1 MVKKIV
7 LGLVFITLLTGC
19 LEDSKEI
26 DQRTIVLG
34 MGIDKIDED
43 EIQLSLQMPVVVR
56 PMEGEG
62 EIDHSEFVTVTTSAP
77 SLWEALT
84 DLEAQTPTVL
94 FFGHLKTVII
104 SERLAKGGID
114 EVIDFIDRRS
124 PIDNQVHL
132 LIASDVDAILNSESQ
147 LVFLPSLYIE
157 RFFESDQKLSRTDI
171 VRLFEYRRDT
181 NMISKS
187 ATIPLIYSENNLTI
201 QDFAVFKGDKM
212 VDILYGKEAGF
223 SRLLKEKQLRHIN
236 YTLTVPV
243 PTNEAENVEVSISL
257 NLNLIF
263 SILQHQPPK
272 FNLDLDGNIE
282 FIHLKTESVDLT
294 DELID
299 ALKIEVKKV
308 VKEDILH
315 TINKMQESRTEPW
328 LFGHRIWIDEPEDFD
343 EEQWLNNEWPT
354 AEFVIN
360 IDLEVEK
367 IGQRGMLDKIKVGR

>member
-1 MVKKIV
+1 MIKKIV
-7 LGLVFITLLTGC
+7 IGLIFIAFLTGC

-34 MGIDKIDED
+34 MGIDKIEED

-62 EIDHSEFVTVTTSAP
+62 EIDHSEFVTVTASAP

-104 SERLAKGGID
+104 GERLAKGGID

-157 RFFESDQKLSRTDI
+157 RFFEAEQKLSRTDI

-181 NMISKS
+181 NMVSKS

-201 QDFAVFKGDKM
+201 QNFAVFKDDKM

-223 SRLLKEKQLRHIN
+223 SRLLKDETLRNVN
-236 YTLTVPV
+236 YTLLV
-243 PTNEAENVEVSISL
+243 PTTEGENVEISVSLHL
-257 NLNLIF
+257 NLDL
-263 SILQHQPPK
+263 SVLQHRPPK
-272 FNLDLDGNIE
+272 FNLNLDGNIE

-294 DELID
+294 DELIV
-299 ALKIEVKKV
+299 ALKKELKKV
-308 VKEDILH
+308 IEEDILH
-315 TINKMQESRTEPW
+315 TINKMQESHIEPW
-328 LFGHRIWIDEPEDFD
+328 LFGHRIWVEEPEDFD
-343 EEQWLNNEWPT
+343 EEQWLNNEWPMT
-354 AEFVIN
+354 EFVIN

>member
-1 MVKKIV
+1 MIKKIV
-7 LGLVFITLLTGC
+7 IGLIFIAFLTGC

-56 PMEGEG
+56 PVEGAGDIE
-62 EIDHSEFVTVTTSAP
+62 HSEFVTFTTSAP

-104 SERLAKGGID
+104 SERLAKDGID

-132 LIASDVDAILNSESQ
+132 LIASDVEGILNSESQ

-157 RFFESDQKLSRTDI
+157 RFFEAEQKLSRTDI
-171 VRLFEYRRDT
+171 VRLFEYRRDM
-181 NMISKS
+181 NMVSKS
-187 ATIPLIYSENNLTI
+187 ATIPLIYTENNLTI
-201 QDFAVFKGDKM
+201 QNFAVLKDNKM

-223 SRLLKEKQLRHIN
+223 SRLLKDEELRNVN
-236 YTLTVPV
+236 YTLPV
-243 PTNEAENVEVSISL
+243 PTTEGGDIEISVSLHLNSDFNV
-257 NLNLIF
+257 
-263 SILQHQPPK
+263 LQYQPPK
-272 FNLDLDGNIE
+272 FNLNIDGKIE
-282 FIHLKTESVDLT
+282 FIHLKTEEVELT
-294 DELID
+294 DELIV
-299 ALKIEVKKV
+299 ALKKELKKV
-308 VKEDILH
+308 IEEDILH
-315 TINKMQESRTEPW
+315 TINKMQESHIEPW
-328 LFGHRIWIDEPEDFD
+328 LFGHRIWVEEPEDFD
-343 EEQWLNNEWPT
+343 EEQWLNNEWPMT
-354 AEFVIN
+354 EFVIN